1 VITEATVIAVAA
13 AIYLLDCV
21 VLLER
26 GQALWSRNALSFG
39 SKHYQ
44 VRGKVVALLNPFTP
58 FLSVLR
64 TLPLFSRA
72 TNVKAAE
79 VRQAAQPLWL
89 LSLFQLILLF
99 AVLPY
104 CFYRAPGWPFLVFLL
119 LAYINAVVMLVFLWF
134 RFRKAALATRPLF
147 GLGFGWL
154 VCLPLSV
161 NAQRKAALAFDV
173 GVDAREAIRALPEP
187 AQERARSDL
196 AAQIAEAMDELHE
209 NDDNRARLASLQS
222 ELKAEHGRL

>member
-26 GQALWSRNALSFG
+26 GQALWSRNALWFG

-44 VRGKVVALLNPFTP
+44 VRGKVVALLNPLTP

-64 TLPLFSRA
+64 TLPLFSQA
-72 TNVKAAE
+72 SNLKASE
-79 VRQAAQPLWL
+79 VQQAVQPLWL
-89 LSLFQLILLF
+89 LSLVQFLLMF
-99 AVLPY
+99 VVLPY
-104 CFYRAPGWPFLVFLL
+104 CFYRAPGWPFFLALL
-119 LAYINAVVMLVFLWF
+119 LAYLNAIVLLAAIWW
-134 RFRKAALATRPLF
+134 RFRKAALATRPLLN
-147 GLGFGWL
+147 LGFAWL
-154 VCLPLSV
+154 ACLPLSV

-173 GVDAREAIRALPEP
+173 GMDAREAIRGLPEL
-187 AQERARSDL
+187 AQERARNDL
-196 AAQIAEAMDELHE
+196 VAQISEAMDELQE
-209 NDDNRARLASLQS
+209 DDDRRLALGRMQA